1 MSRILR
7 AAAFIALCLGV
18 ACPDASA
25 QYFGRNKV
33 EYVDFEFKV
42 FTTAHFDVYAYPH
55 EEAAARLAARL
66 AERWYARLS
75 RVLGHELAGR
85 QPLILYGSHPEFAQT
100 NVVSSFLGEGIGGVT
115 ESSRRRIVMPFAPT
129 LAETD
134 RVLGHEIV
142 HAFQMDMLRQHGG
155 RAAWPRWAIEGMA
168 QYLAVG
174 ATDVRAVMWLR
185 DASRY
190 DLLPSRQAAAVR
202 KFSPYLYGHAW
213 WAYLAG
219 RFGDRV
225 LGDALRAGRKGN
237 FARRIQQVTG
247 IGLDEAYDDFRAAAR
262 TQYLPPAEAVAETAP
277 TPGGAALPRPRGPAT
292 SRIRLGPALSPDGR
306 AVLFFSEQDRLS
318 LDLFLADTGTGAVTR
333 KLATLAA
340 SAKFE
345 SLEAIRSAAAW
356 SWNGDRVVF
365 AAIER
370 GRSALVVADM
380 NGAAP
385 PRTIRFPRPGQ
396 ILTPAWSPDGGVLA
410 FSVLEGGV
418 TNLYLYDLRT
428 AAIRQLTNDLHA
440 DLHPAWSPDGQRIA
454 FVTDRFSSDQATLR
468 FGAGELATIDV
479 ASGTVERLPAFD
491 GAAHGSP
498 QWSRTGDSLY
508 FIADPG
514 GIRNVYR
521 LDVAN
526 GAIARITDSTS
537 GVTGMVDSSP
547 ALSLARQASA
557 LAFTV
562 YGEGQYQIHIVRGD
576 AALAGTPVVS
586 AAANAA
592 SMPAAAATLPPA
604 DRADDQ
610 VARLLNDPRAG
621 LPDADATE
629 ARPYEPALTLDRV
642 GQPYVSSGGGPLG
655 SFLRAGGAL
664 GFGDLLGERRLSTVV
679 QVGSRA
685 RDLAMGVYFLNRERR
700 WNWGAVAEL
709 EPSIR
714 RVPRRQLIDVD
725 GEEALSQETHYF
737 QRIQLRV
744 AGLMAYPLSHARRL
758 EFTAGVRHA
767 RYDREVRSRARS
779 LSTARVLSES
789 QERWGE
795 PSATMGEVSA
805 AFVGDTA
812 VIGPAGPILG
822 SRYRFEIA
830 PAIGGLASTRL
841 LLDYRRYLMPVRPF
855 TLAVRAVHLGQYGP
869 DADDPRLVPTFL
881 GSRYFVRGYG
891 WSSIRCEWDGHGAC
905 AALEE
910 LLGSR
915 LAVGNVELRVP
926 LLGLLSRDIR
936 YGALPA
942 EAFLFADNGAVWS
955 RMGASG
961 AMGADV
967 RRVSSAGAG
976 IRINALGIPLE
987 LAAVRAFDAP
997 ARGWSFDFAFR
1008 TGF

>member
-1 MSRILR
+1 MSRILQ

-18 ACPDASA
+18 VCPDASA

-42 FTTAHFDVYAYPH
+42 FTTAHFDIYAYPH

-66 AERWYARLS
+66 AERWYTRLS
-75 RVLGHELAGR
+75 RVLGHELTRR

-100 NVVSSFLGEGIGGVT
+100 NVVSGFLDEGIGGVT
-115 ESSRRRIVMPFAPT
+115 ESSRRRIVMPFAPM

-155 RAAWPRWAIEGMA
+155 RGAWPRWAIEGMA

-185 DASRY
+185 DASRH
-190 DLLPSRQAAAVR
+190 DLLPPRQAAAAR

-219 RFGDRV
+219 RFGDGV
-225 LGDALRAGRKGN
+225 LGDALRAGRKGT
-237 FARRIQQVTG
+237 FAQRIRQVTG
-247 IGLDEAYDDFRAAAR
+247 IGLDEVYDDFRAAAR
-262 TQYLPPAEAVAETAP
+262 TQYLSPGLSLDGGESAPAR
-277 TPGGAALPRPRGPAT
+277 GGASLPRPRGPAT

-318 LDLFLADTGTGAVTR
+318 LDLFLADTGTGVVTR

-345 SLEAIRSAAAW
+345 GLEAIRSAAAW
-356 SWNGDRVVF
+356 SWNGDRVAF

-370 GRSALVVADM
+370 GRPALVIVDM
-380 NGAAP
+380 NDAAP
-385 PRTIRFPRPGQ
+385 ARTIRFPRPGQ

-428 AAIRQLTNDLHA
+428 AALRQLTNDLHA

-454 FVTDRFSSDQATLR
+454 FVTDRFSSDLATLR

-479 ASGTVERLPAFD
+479 ASGTVEPLPAFD

-498 QWSRTGDSLY
+498 QWSRDGDSVY

-521 LDVAN
+521 LDVAS
-526 GAIARITDSTS
+526 GAIARITDSSS

-562 YGEGQYQIHIVRGD
+562 YGEGQYQIHIMRGD
-576 AALAGTPVVS
+576 AALAGTPLVS
-586 AAANAA
+586 AAGSAA

-604 DRADDQ
+604 DRVDDQ

-621 LPDADATE
+621 LPDADATD
-629 ARPYEPALTLDRV
+629 ARRYEPALTLDRV
-642 GQPYVSSGGGPLG
+642 GQPYVASGGGPLG

-664 GFGDLLGERRLSTVV
+664 GFGDMLGERRLSTVA

-685 RDLAMGVYFLNRERR
+685 RDLA
-700 WNWGAVAEL
+700 
-709 EPSIR
+709 
-714 RVPRRQLIDVD
+714 
-725 GEEALSQETHYF
+725 QETHYF

-767 RYDREVRSRARS
+767 RYDREVRSRVRS

-789 QERWGE
+789 HERWGE

-812 VIGPAGPILG
+812 VFGPTSPILG

-891 WSSIRCEWDGHGAC
+891 WSSIRCEWDGQGAC

-955 RMGASG
+955 RMGVSG

-976 IRINALGIPLE
+976 IRISALGIPLE